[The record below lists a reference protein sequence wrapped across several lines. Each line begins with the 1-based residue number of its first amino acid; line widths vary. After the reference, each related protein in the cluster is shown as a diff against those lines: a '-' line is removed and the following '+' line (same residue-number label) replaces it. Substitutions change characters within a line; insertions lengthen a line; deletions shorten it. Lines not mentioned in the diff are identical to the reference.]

1 MRKKKK
7 KRSFGS
13 LHNFR
18 RVIICLESIPRK
30 LTAKLLL
37 DTMQNFKFRILEKA
51 LIFNRYLHLDLKIIV
66 KREWTTKTYKNI
78 RFQIPKA
85 SFTARISIVYGQYS
99 RPNSEGVT
107 RCVPTRADKLSS
119 ERTWPCVAFS
129 YAASILNFVPVL
141 LFLLDTAA
149 NSLCSSGWH
158 SRYCYRY
165 VRVS

>member
-1 MRKKKK
+1 MQN
-7 KRSFGS
+7 
-13 LHNFR
+13 LNFR
-18 RVIICLESIPRK
+18 FNKKYSYSI
-30 LTAKLLL
+30 T
-37 DTMQNFKFRILEKA
+37 
-51 LIFNRYLHLDLKIIV
+51 RYLHLDLKIKV
-66 KREWTTKTYKNI
+66 KREWTTKIYKNDI
-78 RFQIPKA
+78 QIPKA

-165 VRVS
+165 VSHKKFGFVLVSKSFFLNVWNLVWLENKII